1 MKKVYLINC
10 QPFNPKIDFQA
21 QYGNFSERNNEAK
34 IGPLYKNKFYT
45 FSFKEMEIAEYND
58 IKQYKKGRI
67 LMPFITYITEKYSLY
82 IQRQG
87 LPRIPKIEIPN
98 YEEQKEDENDKELEV
113 LKAEN
118 LKLQEQNKDLLK
130 QEVITKSCR
139 TTIRYVQRGRKRKK
153 K

>member
-1 MKKVYLINC
+1 
-10 QPFNPKIDFQA
+10 
-21 QYGNFSERNNEAK
+21 
-34 IGPLYKNKFYT
+34 
-45 FSFKEMEIAEYND
+45 MEIAEYND

-87 LPRIPKIEIPN
+87 LPRIPKIAIPN
-98 YEEQKEDENDKELEV
+98 YEEQKEDDNDKELEV

>member
-1 MKKVYLINC
+1 M
-10 QPFNPKIDFQA
+10 
-21 QYGNFSERNNEAK
+21 
-34 IGPLYKNKFYT
+34 
-45 FSFKEMEIAEYND
+45 
-58 IKQYKKGRI
+58 
-67 LMPFITYITEKYSLY
+67 
-82 IQRQG
+82 
-87 LPRIPKIEIPN
+87 PRIPKIAIPN
-98 YEEQKEDENDKELEV
+98 YEEQKEDDNDKELEV